1 MENSRKKERTEE
13 ILIGHKEKFTPIIHE
28 GEGKI
33 LIRLLSGAVVE
44 PDTVKS
50 TLKHQRDS
58 GKDKIITQL
67 AVQATF
73 DTLDFF
79 KKYKNVFF
87 IDTNTKVIHEKKI
100 SIATII
106 EVKNLKIE
114 VVKEGKKV
122 NLQKSTPW
130 HFLFENET
138 EIHSEKI
145 AIALLIIKLKKNP
158 HYPEHIGIIS
168 DHELGKHAQY
178 NTQKL
183 PLFDAFY
190 LPNGY
195 EIAYASADKKN
206 DSILNRLISECD
218 KCSSQI
224 FDNFER
230 SKKLI
235 IAEREIPLEKILKI
249 FQKTDLPP
257 KSVPV
262 RKLAFAHKR
271 EAGAV

>member
-1 MENSRKKERTEE
+1 MKNSRKKERTEE
-13 ILIGHKEKFTPIIHE
+13 ILIGHKEKFTQILHDPK
-28 GEGKI
+28 GNT
-33 LIRLLSGAVVE
+33 LIRLLSGAIVE

-50 TLKHQRDS
+50 TIKHQRDS

-73 DTLDFF
+73 DPLDIF
-79 KKYKNVFF
+79 KKYHNVFF
-87 IDTNTKVIHEKKI
+87 IDTNTKVVHEKKI

-106 EVKNLKIE
+106 EVRNVQIE
-114 VVKEGKKV
+114 AVKKGIKV

-130 HFLFENET
+130 YILFENET

-145 AIALLIIKLKKNP
+145 AIALLINKLKNNP
-158 HYPEHIGIIS
+158 DYPEHIGIIS
-168 DHELGKHAQY
+168 DHELGKHVQY
-178 NTQKL
+178 NTRKL

-206 DSILNRLISECD
+206 DSILNKLISECD
-218 KCSSQI
+218 KCSSEI
-224 FDNFER
+224 FDNFKR

-235 IAEREIPLEKILKI
+235 IAEREIPLEKIRKI
-249 FQKTDLPP
+249 ISKN
-257 KSVPV
+257 
-262 RKLAFAHKR
+262 
-271 EAGAV
+271 